1 MVFTMSYLAKR
12 AEWPKIAILNLTP
25 SSSTWTTSNTPT
37 FTPSLKSGT
46 TNLPY
51 LSISGDNLNLDNGCY
66 YVEFWVG
73 GTKAAQ
79 NVTGTYSCK
88 VNNNVFFDYEG
99 SLIGRQSKNRA
110 EGCYASF
117 TIQDSSATLSFS
129 CTSVTSNT
137 FTFVNDQCFAI
148 VYKI

>member
-46 TNLPY
+46 TDLPY

-73 GTKAAQ
+73 GTKSAQ
-79 NVTGTYSCK
+79 TVTGTFSTL
-88 VNNNVFFDYEG
+88 VNTVNTSDFVG
-99 SLIGRQSKNRA
+99 SLNGSALKNRA
-110 EGCYASF
+110 EGCFTSF
-117 TIQDSSATLSFS
+117 TIQDAIGSLSFA
-129 CTSVTSNT
+129 CTSVSNGT